1 MALPAACDAVDNRRM
16 VDRRDALKML
26 SAAACAAAPMVAS
39 VPAGA
44 APRGISE
51 VFETHD
57 ALGMAAL
64 VRRGEISAAEL
75 LDEALRRSDATE
87 GTVNAVVLR
96 HDALAREQLRSVS
109 AAAPFAGVP
118 FLVKDLG
125 VALAGTVT
133 TGGSRFFRDALAT
146 ADSEVVRRYKDA
158 GFVIFGKTHSPEL
171 GLTGTAESALHGAT
185 RNPWDLGRIVGGSS
199 GGAGAAVAARL
210 VPIAHA
216 SDGAGSIRTP
226 ASCCGVFG
234 LKPSR
239 GRVPLGPQRLEGW
252 NGLSTQHAVSMS
264 VRDNAALLDATAGP
278 ETGSPY
284 RAPLPERPWLD
295 EVGRDPGRLRVA
307 MMRAPTSGS
316 AVDPLVLAALE
327 DTARLLE
334 GLGHRVEESRFP
346 VEHAVLNQAMLD
358 TLCVS
363 TLKALEERAAA
374 LGRPCTAQDVEPVTW
389 VLAEMGRKVTGLAHA
404 TARESFD
411 AAGAALAQ
419 FHERFDVLLC
429 PTVAKPPLPLGVI
442 GLSPVDFD
450 AYVREVTTFGPFTAL
465 YNMTGQ
471 PAMSI
476 PLQATPSG
484 LPMGMMF
491 AAPYGAEGL
500 LYRLAG
506 QLEQARPWR
515 GRRAPHA
522 API

>member
-1 MALPAACDAVDNRRM
+1 MT
-16 VDRRDALKML
+16 DRRDALKML
-26 SAAACAAAPMVAS
+26 SAAALAA
-39 VPAGA
+39 VPAARA
-44 APRGISE
+44 ATRGKPRGMSE

-64 VRRGEISAAEL
+64 VRRGEVSAAEL
-75 LDEALRRSDATE
+75 LDEALRRSDATA

-96 HDALAREQLRSVS
+96 HDALAREQLR
-109 AAAPFAGVP
+109 AIPAGAPFAGVP
-118 FLVKDLG
+118 FLLKDLG
-125 VALAGTVT
+125 VELAGTVT
-133 TGGSRFFRDALAT
+133 TNGSRFFREARADS
-146 ADSEVVRRYKDA
+146 DSEVVRRHKRA
-158 GFVIFGKTHSPEL
+158 GLVIFGKTHSPEL
-171 GLTGTAESALHGAT
+171 GLTGTAESVLHGAT

-199 GGAGAAVAARL
+199 GGAGAAVAARI

-239 GRVPLGPQRLEGW
+239 GRVPLGPHRLEGW

-284 RAPLPERPWLD
+284 RAPLPERPWLE

-307 MMRAPTSGS
+307 LIRAPTSGS
-316 AVDPLVLAALE
+316 AVDPQVMAALE
-327 DTARLLE
+327 DTGRLLE
-334 GLGHRVEESRFP
+334 HLGHRIEEARFP
-346 VEHAVLNQAMLD
+346 VEHAVLNQATLD

-363 TLKALEERAAA
+363 TLKTLEDRAAS
-374 LGRPCTAQDVEPVTW
+374 LGRPCTPQDVEPVTW
-389 VLAEMGRKVTGLAHA
+389 MLAEMGRKVTGLSFAR
-404 TARESFD
+404 AREAFD
-411 AAGAALAQ
+411 TAGRTLAR

-471 PAMSI
+471 PAMSV
-476 PLQATPSG
+476 PLQATPAG

-506 QLEQARPWR
+506 QLEQTQPWR
-515 GRRAPHA
+515 GRRAPQA
-522 API
+522 TPV